1 MNYLNTLKKI
11 RLGRGIKNK
20 DVLQNARSHST
31 YSKIEGGS
39 TELKM
44 NMLVELLQTFEV
56 SMEEFVQ
63 MNEYNVGVTYF
74 MPTLRQAC
82 REPKNEELKQILLS
96 KFYPSTD
103 NIKDMNRIEI
113 LYYCSIKNYFADYWP
128 EITHM
133 KKYEI
138 VHIVSLLNN
147 KEFYGQYDYTIL
159 LNSMAYMTESQ
170 IDLLMQ
176 SLFPIKNIE
185 QRTPL
190 IINTGFSILTNTITK
205 NIYVLDYKK
214 AWKYVLLAEKL
225 IPYTTGYFPKMN
237 LEYSKY
243 IILRFLE
250 RDTIYIEKA
259 RQIIGTVR
267 AIGDELTAKKMEEEL
282 NNLTEKADFYLDMN
296 HYKSVPQSD

>member
-1 MNYLNTLKKI
+1 MNYLQTLKKI

-31 YSKIEGGS
+31 YSKIENGS
-39 TELKM
+39 TELKI
-44 NMLVELLQTFEV
+44 NMLVDLLETFEV
-56 SMEEFVQ
+56 SMEEFIH
-63 MNEYNVGVTYF
+63 MNEYNVGITYF
-74 MPTLRQAC
+74 MPTIRQAC
-82 REPKNEELKQILLS
+82 REPKNQKLKEIILS
-96 KFYPSTD
+96 EFYPIKN
-103 NIKDMNRIEI
+103 NIKDMNKLEI
-113 LYYCSIKNYFADYWP
+113 LYYCSIKNYFADHWP

-138 VHIVSLLNN
+138 SHIVSILKK
-147 KEFYGQYDYTIL
+147 KEFYGQYDYTIV

-170 IDLLMQ
+170 IDLLME
-176 SLFPIKNIE
+176 SLFPIKDIE
-185 QRTPL
+185 QRTAI
-190 IINTGFSILTNTITK
+190 IINTGFSILTNAITK
-205 NIYVLDYKK
+205 NIYILDYKK
-214 AWKYVLLAEKL
+214 AWKYVTLAEKL
-225 IPYTTGYFPKMN
+225 IPYTTGYFSKIN

-259 RQIIGTVR
+259 RQIIGTVK

-282 NNLTEKADFYLDMN
+282 NNLTEKADYYLDMN